1 MSSGV
6 SALLNFQDNDE
17 ANGYSQLHV
26 IYHNSYSTSTTKI
39 CDRVTMF
46 FHKNIM
52 VSSANVVSISR
63 LTEGIKMIMAS
74 LWDEL

>member
-17 ANGYSQLHV
+17 AYGYSRLHV
-26 IYHNSYSTSTTKI
+26 IYHNSYFTSTTKI
-39 CDRVTMF
+39 CDIVRMF
-46 FHKNIM
+46 FHKNTM
-52 VSSANVVSISR
+52 VSSANVVSMSR
-63 LTEGIKMIMAS
+63 LTEGIKTIMAS